1 MRKEKKNQL
10 STLSNILIFI
20 PYQLG
25 ELLYRKLHLPQAAL
39 EQFQWIVK
47 GPGKEVRP
55 TSIFYASVHNSNP
68 RLSVYGG
75 GYPSDTVTNLI
86 ERSTAAGGGG
96 HSKHPSTASNKRL
109 SQMFPTGL
117 GISGVAGSSP
127 SATAG
132 FMASPPNP
140 MAFYNS
146 RYKKFEFSQSLRQ
159 RSAVCIEQVQKTID
173 SGVSPSTPTSR
184 RTSVADQ
191 GHVEAKTSIV
201 AETGYNSIKKTTKAE
216 LASLV
221 NAQEQERSATTT
233 TLKQNSLQSVD
244 PADQLG
250 SDAQAAIKS
259 AKLSGEM
266 DQEAQGGTP
275 RSSFGASRDGA
286 GTPLM
291 RSVSESS
298 AHSPG
303 RRGYSFSTLPNI
315 LSNAQQRRGSQQLS
329 QGA

>member
-1 MRKEKKNQL
+1 M
-10 STLSNILIFI
+10 
-20 PYQLG
+20 P
-25 ELLYRKLHLPQAAL
+25 HAAL

-86 ERSTAAGGGG
+86 ESAAVAGGGG
-96 HSKHPSTASNKRL
+96 HSNHPSTASNQRL

-117 GISGVAGSSP
+117 GISGVAGPSP
-127 SATAG
+127 SGNAG
-132 FMASPPNP
+132 FMAPPPNP

-159 RSAVCIEQVQKTID
+159 RSTVCIEQVQKTID
-173 SGVSPSTPTSR
+173 SGVTLSAPTSR

-191 GHVEAKTSIV
+191 ARADARDNKGNGAADSDVV
-201 AETGYNSIKKTTKAE
+201 AETKYNSIKKTIKVE

-221 NAQEQERSATTT
+221 DAQERERTC
-233 TLKQNSLQSVD
+233 TLKRSSLQSVD
-244 PADQLG
+244 PVDQHG
-250 SDAQAAIKS
+250 SDDAAVAVKS

-266 DQEAQGGTP
+266 DQEAPDGGGGA

-286 GTPLM
+286 GTPLT
-291 RSVSESS
+291 RSTSESS
-298 AHSPG
+298 AHSPTQ
-303 RRGYSFSTLPNI
+303 RDYVFNTLPNI
-315 LSNAQQRRGSQQLS
+315 LSDAQRRRGSQQL
-329 QGA
+329 GRGV